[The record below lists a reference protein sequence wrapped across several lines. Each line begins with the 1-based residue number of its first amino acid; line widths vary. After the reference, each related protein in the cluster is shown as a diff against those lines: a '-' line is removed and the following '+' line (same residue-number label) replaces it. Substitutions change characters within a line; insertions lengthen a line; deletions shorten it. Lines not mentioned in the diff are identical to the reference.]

1 MPQSGTV
8 CTANMT
14 PTTTE
19 EMPVDSI
26 PPVFIMLAGAA
37 IVPLLPGVLRPWA
50 FLVAPIL
57 VLVQAILWLDSG
69 TTVQVEAAGF
79 TLTLLEFDDLTQ
91 VWAVIF
97 AIVAVAGGVFALHL
111 RDRVQQSAAL
121 AYGGSAFGVLFAGDL
136 LTLIVFWELMA
147 VASFLLVISGGRPN
161 SRAAAMRYL
170 FVHVAGGSAFLGGIL
185 WHAGET
191 GSFALTA
198 FDGGPAA
205 WLALAGVLVNA
216 ASFPVHA
223 WLSDAYPES
232 SPTGMVFLGAF
243 TTKTAV
249 YVLMRLFPGWEVL
262 LVAGAVT
269 ALYAAVY
276 SLMQN
281 DIRRIIAYH
290 IISQVGFMVA
300 VLGVGTHAALD
311 SAADQAFTHVLWQV
325 VMVMAVGAVL
335 HAAGTSKLT
344 ELGGLWRPLK
354 GVLLLYLVGACSI
367 AFVPL
372 LHGLSAVVYHPPVG
386 DAATLQL
393 AQTVIERRGVTL
405 FLAVAS
411 SATVLAVLL
420 RLPYYAF
427 FGPSRGGT
435 LAPVPIG
442 MYVAMAAG
450 AALSVWTSLSPE
462 TLFKALGF
470 AVHAEEFHTDNVV
483 IGTQVVLLSLAG
495 GWLVLSWLRPR
506 EGVVLDTDWF
516 YRKAGPLVRMSL
528 QTPLEAVF
536 TFSERTV
543 GAVARRVTALAV
555 APASGWSRL
564 LRLSAYAR
572 ERGPDEALAFIG
584 RPPMGIALAAVL
596 LTFAVVVLAA
606 QALNG

>member
-1 MPQSGTV
+1 M
-8 CTANMT
+8 
-14 PTTTE
+14 
-19 EMPVDSI
+19 DSI
-26 PPVFIMLAGAA
+26 PPVFIMLAGA
-37 IVPLLPGVLRPWA
+37 VVLPLLPGVLRPWV
-50 FLVAPIL
+50 FLVAPVL
-57 VLVQAILWLDSG
+57 VLVQALFWLDSD
-69 TTVQVEAAGF
+69 TTVQVEAAGL
-79 TLTLLEFDDLTQ
+79 TLTLLQFDDLSQ
-91 VWAVIF
+91 VWVVIF
-97 AIVAVAGGVFALHL
+97 AMVAVAGGVFALHL
-111 RDRVQQSAAL
+111 RDLVQQIAAL
-121 AYGGSAFGVLFAGDL
+121 AYGGSAFGVLLAGDL

-147 VASFLLVISGGRPN
+147 VASFLLVINGGRPN

-198 FDGGPAA
+198 LDGGPAA
-205 WLALAGVLVNA
+205 WLMLVGVLVNA
-216 ASFPVHA
+216 ASFPLHA
-223 WLSDAYPES
+223 WLSDAYPEA

-269 ALYAAVY
+269 ALYAAIY
-276 SLMQN
+276 ALMQN

-300 VLGVGTHAALD
+300 VVGVGTHAALE
-311 SAADQAFTHVLWQV
+311 SAADQAFTHVLWQA

-335 HAAGTSKLT
+335 HAAGTSRLT

-372 LHGLSAVVYHPPVG
+372 LHGLSAAVYNPPVG

-393 AQTVIERRGVTL
+393 AQTEIDRRAITL
-405 FLAVAS
+405 VLTIAS
-411 SATVLAVLL
+411 SATVFAVLL
-420 RLPYYAF
+420 RLPYYTF
-427 FGPSRGGT
+427 FGQARGGT
-435 LAPVPIG
+435 LRPIPIG

-450 AALSVWTSLSPE
+450 AALSLWTSLSPH
-462 TLFKALGF
+462 TLFDVLGF
-470 AVHAEEFHTDNVV
+470 HIHAETFHANTVV
-483 IGTQVVLLSLAG
+483 LEAQLLLLSLVG
-495 GWLVLSWLRPR
+495 GWFVLSWLRPR

-516 YRKAGPLVRMSL
+516 YRKAGPLVRIVV

-536 TFSERTV
+536 TLSERLV
-543 GAVARRVTALAV
+543 GVVARRVSALAV
-555 APASGWSRL
+555 APAMGWGRL
-564 LRLSAYAR
+564 LRLTSYAR
-572 ERGPDEALAFIG
+572 DRGPDVALAFLG

-596 LTFAVVVLAA
+596 LTFAVVLLAA
-606 QALNG
+606 QALDG

>member
-1 MPQSGTV
+1 M
-8 CTANMT
+8 
-14 PTTTE
+14 
-19 EMPVDSI
+19 DSI
-26 PPVFIMLAGAA
+26 PPVFIMLIGAA
-37 IVPLLPGVLRPWA
+37 VVALLPAVIRPWA
-50 FLVAPIL
+50 FLVAPAL
-57 VLVQAILWLDSG
+57 VLAQVLFWLDSG
-69 TTVQVEAAGF
+69 SSASIEAAGF
-79 TLTLLEFDDLTQ
+79 TLLLLEFDDLNQ

-97 AIVAVAGGVFALHL
+97 AMVAVGGGVFALHV

-121 AYGGSAFGVLFAGDL
+121 AYAGSAFGVLFAGDL

-147 VASFLLVISGGRPN
+147 VFSFLLVISGGRPN
-161 SRAAAMRYL
+161 SRAAAMRFL

-185 WHAGET
+185 WYAGET

-198 FDGGPAA
+198 FDGGIAA
-205 WLALAGVLVNA
+205 WLMLAGVLVNA

-243 TTKTAV
+243 TTKSAV

-290 IISQVGFMVA
+290 IINQVGFMVA
-300 VLGVGTHAALD
+300 VLGVGTHAALE
-311 SAADQAFTHVLWQV
+311 SAADQAFTHVLWQA

-372 LHGLSAVVYHPPVG
+372 LHGLSAAVYHAPVG

-393 AQTVIERRGVTL
+393 AQTEIERRAITL
-405 FLAVAS
+405 VLTIAS

-420 RLPYYAF
+420 RLTYYAF
-427 FGPSRGGT
+427 LGPARNGT
-435 LAPVPIG
+435 IRPVPAG

-450 AALSVWTSLSPE
+450 AALSLWTSISPD
-462 TLFKALGF
+462 TLFDVLGF
-470 AVHAEEFHTDNVV
+470 HIHAEVFHTSTVV
-483 IGTQVVLLSLAG
+483 LESQLLLLSLAG
-495 GWLVLSWLRPR
+495 GLFVLLWLRPR

-516 YRKAGPLVRMSL
+516 YRKAGRLVGIL
-528 QTPLEAVF
+528 VQTPLEATF
-536 TFSERTV
+536 TCFDVLAGGT
-543 GAVARRVTALAV
+543 ARRLSVLANT
-555 APASGWSRL
+555 PATGWSGL
-564 LRLSAYAR
+564 LRLTAYAR
-572 ERGPDEALAFIG
+572 RNGPDAALALLG
-584 RPPMGIALAAVL
+584 RPPVGFALAAVL
-596 LTFAVVVLAA
+596 LTFAVVILAA
-606 QALNG
+606 QALSG

>member
-1 MPQSGTV
+1 M
-8 CTANMT
+8 
-14 PTTTE
+14 
-19 EMPVDSI
+19 DSI

-198 FDGGPAA
+198 LDGGPAA
-205 WLALAGVLVNA
+205 WLALVGILVNA
-216 ASFPVHA
+216 ASFPLHA

-249 YVLMRLFPGWEVL
+249 YALVRLFPGWEVL
-262 LVAGAVT
+262 LILGTAT

-276 SLMQN
+276 ALMQN
-281 DIRRIIAYH
+281 DIRRILAYH

-300 VLGVGTHAALD
+300 AVGVGTHAALE
-311 SAADQAFTHVLWQV
+311 SAADQAFTHVLWQA
-325 VMVMAVGAVL
+325 VMVMGAGAVL
-335 HAAGTSKLT
+335 HAAGTSRLT
-344 ELGGLWRPLK
+344 ELGGLARPLK
-354 GVLLLYLVGACSI
+354 GVLLLYLVGALSI
-367 AFVPL
+367 AIVPL
-372 LHGLSAVVYHPPVG
+372 LHGLSAAAYHLPAEAGALGPVQG
-386 DAATLQL
+386 EID
-393 AQTVIERRGVTL
+393 RRGVTL

-411 SATVLAVLL
+411 STTVLAVLL

-442 MYVAMAAG
+442 MYVAMTAG

-470 AVHAEEFHTDNVV
+470 TVHAEAFHTDNVV
-483 IGTQVVLLSLAG
+483 IGTQVVLLSLVG
-495 GWLVLSWLRPR
+495 GWFVLSWLRPR

-516 YRKAGPLVRMSL
+516 YRKAGPLVRMIL

-543 GAVARRVTALAV
+543 GAVARRVSALAV